1 MNFIYYFFQIKLYHS
16 AQLTLLTQKLVHSG
30 PVATVKV
37 IGNYIISGGIVINL
51 PCPKL
56 LTLRNQ

>member
-51 PCPKL
+51 VLNC
-56 LTLRNQ
+56 